1 MPADAPSTS
10 TNAKRVIIANAS
22 GFYGDRRSA
31 PEELVRGGPIDV
43 LTGDYLA
50 ELTMAILTRQRMKDP
65 KAGYVPTF
73 LRQMETIL
81 GECLAKSIKIVSNAG
96 GLNPK
101 GLARDL
107 GALAEKLGLHPK
119 IAVVEG
125 DDLMGRLSELD
136 AMGEP
141 LAHLETGL
149 PLKRAPGA
157 VLTANAYLGGFGIC
171 EALNRGADI
180 VVCGRVTD
188 AALVVG
194 PAAHKLGIRRD
205 DWDRLAAAVAAGHIL
220 ECSTQAT
227 GGNYAFFEEVPSFKA
242 VGFPIAEMFD
252 DGSFVI
258 TKHPGTGG
266 LVSVGTVTAQLLY
279 EIQGARYLSPDV
291 TAHFDSLS
299 LAEEG
304 PDRVRVTGA
313 RGSPP
318 PTTSKV
324 SACVFAGFRNSMTIL
339 LSGLH
344 IDEKAALVE
353 RTLFEALG
361 GRERFSSVDVR
372 LVHVTPAP
380 PKSADQLSAPP
391 DEGPLAYLTI
401 WVASP
406 DQSLA
411 GKRFSA
417 AVIEM
422 ALANI
427 PGFTVTAPPD
437 DAKPAVL
444 NWPALLPARHL
455 KQVVQIDG
463 ESIEIEEAAPDAP
476 SREAPE
482 AGSPPEPPAPAEPE
496 ATFVSAPI
504 GRIFGAR
511 SGDKGGD
518 ANLGVW
524 ARSPAAFAFLRRFLS
539 TEKLN
544 ELLPSTAGLSIERTE
559 LPNLLAVN
567 FVIKGLLGQG
577 AGTSPRIDIQAKA
590 LAELFRS
597 RIVPIPASLIDSRD

>member
-1 MPADAPSTS
+1 MPKA
-10 TNAKRVIIANAS
+10 VIIANAS

-31 PEELVRGGPIDV
+31 AEEMVRGGPIDV

-50 ELTMAILTRQRMKDP
+50 ELTMAILARGRMKDP
-65 KAGYVPTF
+65 KVGYVPTF

-81 GECLAKSIKIVSNAG
+81 GECLSKSIKIVTNAG
-96 GLNPK
+96 GLNPR

-107 GALAEKLGLHPK
+107 GALCDRLGLHPK
-119 IAVVEG
+119 IATVEG
-125 DDLMGRLSELD
+125 DDLMGRLAELEGL
-136 AMGEP
+136 GEP
-141 LAHLETGL
+141 LAHLETGI
-149 PLKRAPGA
+149 PLRRAPGA

-180 VVCGRVTD
+180 VICGRVTD

-205 DWDRLAAAVAAGHIL
+205 DWDKLAAAVAAGHIL
-220 ECSTQAT
+220 ECSSQAT
-227 GGNYAFFEEVPSFKA
+227 GGNYAFFKEVPSFKS

-291 TAHFDSLS
+291 TAHFDSLK
-299 LAEEG
+299 LAQEG

-318 PTTSKV
+318 PKTSKV
-324 SACVFAGFRNSMTIL
+324 SACVFSGYRNSMTIL

-344 IDEKAALVE
+344 IEEKAALVE
-353 RTLFEALG
+353 RTLFDALG
-361 GRERFSSVDVR
+361 GREKFSSVDVR
-372 LVHVTPAP
+372 LVHANPAIP
-380 PKSADQLSAPP
+380 QYSGQLSAPP
-391 DEGPLAYLTI
+391 DEGPLAFLTI
-401 WVASP
+401 SVTSP
-406 DQSLA
+406 DQSLT

-417 AVIEM
+417 AIIEM
-422 ALANI
+422 ALASV
-427 PGFTVTAPPD
+427 PGFSATAPPD

-444 NWPALLPARHL
+444 NWPALLPARYL
-455 KQVVQIDG
+455 KQTISFNDG
-463 ESIEIEEAAPDAP
+463 EAVEIGEAASFADVAL
-476 SREAPE
+476 PE
-482 AGSPPEPPAPAEPE
+482 AAAQIGGAEGPALPPDDAL
-496 ATFVSAPI
+496 VSAPI
-504 GRIFGAR
+504 GTIFGAR

-524 ARSPAAFAFLRRFLS
+524 AKTPAAFAFLHRFL
-539 TEKLN
+539 TIEKLR
-544 ELLPSTAGLSIERTE
+544 ELLPSTSGLVVERTE

-577 AGTSPRIDIQAKA
+577 AGTSPRIDLQAKA
-590 LAELFRS
+590 LAEIFRS
-597 RIVPIPASLIDSRD
+597 RIVAIPASLQRAAPRS

>member
-1 MPADAPSTS
+1 MPA
-10 TNAKRVIIANAS
+10 KVIIANAS

-31 PEELVRGGPIDV
+31 PEEMVFGGPIDV

-50 ELTMAILTRQRMKDP
+50 ELTMAILARQRMKDP

-96 GLNPK
+96 GLNPR

-107 GALAEKLGLHPK
+107 GAVAARLGLRPK

-125 DDLMGRLSELD
+125 DDLMGRLSDLE
-136 AMGEP
+136 ASGEP

-149 PLKRAPGA
+149 PLKRASGA

-180 VVCGRVTD
+180 VICGRVTD

-194 PAAHKLGIRRD
+194 PAAHKLGFRRD
-205 DWDRLAAAVAAGHIL
+205 DYDKLAAAVAAGHIL
-220 ECSTQAT
+220 ECSSQAT
-227 GGNYAFFEEVPSFKA
+227 GGNYAFFEEVSSFKSI
-242 VGFPIAEMFD
+242 GFPIAEIFD

-299 LAEEG
+299 LAQEG

-318 PTTSKV
+318 PLTSKV
-324 SACVFAGFRNSMTIL
+324 SACVFAGYRNSMTVL

-344 IDEKAALVE
+344 IEEKAALVE
-353 RTLFEALG
+353 RALFEALG
-361 GRERFSSVDVR
+361 GRDKYSSVDVR
-372 LVHVTPAP
+372 LAHVTPAP
-380 PKSADQLSAPP
+380 AKPDQLSAPP
-391 DEGPLAYLTI
+391 DEGPLAFLTI
-401 WVASP
+401 SVASP
-406 DQSLA
+406 DPSLA

-417 AVIEM
+417 ALIEM
-422 ALANI
+422 ALASV
-427 PGFTVTAPPD
+427 PGFTATAPPD
-437 DAKPAVL
+437 DAKPSVL
-444 NWPALLPARHL
+444 NWPALLPARYL
-455 KQVVQIDG
+455 KQIIEIDG
-463 ESIEIEEAAPDAP
+463 EIIEVEEAAA
-476 SREAPE
+476 SLSAAAPE
-482 AGSPPEPPAPAEPE
+482 APAQIGSSLEPSSPPEGPA
-496 ATFVSAPI
+496 VSAPI
-504 GRIFGAR
+504 GSVFGAR

-524 ARSPAAFAFLRRFLS
+524 ARTPAAFAFLRQFLS
-539 TEKLN
+539 IEKLT
-544 ELLPSTAGLSIERTE
+544 ELLPSTSALTIERTE
-559 LPNLLAVN
+559 LPNLLALN

-577 AGTSPRIDIQAKA
+577 AGTSPRIDLQAKA
-590 LAELFRS
+590 LAEIFRS
-597 RIVPIPASLIDSRD
+597 RLIEMPASLMTSIG

>member
-1 MPADAPSTS
+1 MPDSPSVD
-10 TNAKRVIIANAS
+10 KVIIANAS

-31 PEELVRGGPIDV
+31 PEEMVRGGPIDV

-50 ELTMAILTRQRMKDP
+50 ELTMAILARQRMKDP

-73 LRQMETIL
+73 LRQMESIL
-81 GECLAKSIKIVSNAG
+81 GECLSKSIKIVTNAG
-96 GLNPK
+96 GLSPK
-101 GLARDL
+101 NLARDL
-107 GALAEKLGLHPK
+107 GALAERLGLRPK
-119 IAVVEG
+119 IAIVEG
-125 DDLMGRLSELD
+125 DDLMGRLADLEAS
-136 AMGEP
+136 GEP
-141 LAHLETGL
+141 LAHLETGV
-149 PLKRAPGA
+149 PLTRAPGA

-180 VVCGRVTD
+180 VICGRVTD

-194 PAAHKLGIRRD
+194 PAAHKLGLRRD

-220 ECSTQAT
+220 ECSSQAT
-227 GGNYAFFEEVPSFKA
+227 GGNYAFFKEVPSFKS
-242 VGFPIAEMFD
+242 VGFPIAEIFA

-279 EIQGARYLSPDV
+279 EIQGAKYLSPDV

-299 LAEEG
+299 LAQEG

-318 PTTSKV
+318 PPTSKV
-324 SACVFAGFRNSMTIL
+324 SACVFAGYRNSMTVL

-344 IDEKAALVE
+344 IEEKAALVE
-353 RTLFEALG
+353 RTLFEMLG
-361 GRERFSSVDVR
+361 GRDRFSSTDVR
-372 LVHVTPAP
+372 LVHATPVAP
-380 PKSADQLSAPP
+380 KEPGQLSSPP
-391 DEGPLAYLTI
+391 DEGPLALLTI
-401 WVASP
+401 SVASSDP
-406 DQSLA
+406 ALA

-417 AVIEM
+417 AIIEM
-422 ALANI
+422 ALASI
-427 PGFTVTAPPD
+427 PGFTVMAPPD

-455 KQVVQIDG
+455 KQVVQIEG
-463 ESIEIEEAAPDAP
+463 ETIEVEEAAQPQGATP
-476 SREAPE
+476 PEAPQI
-482 AGSPPEPPAPAEPE
+482 APDTSAPTEPE
-496 ATFVSAPI
+496 EPAVSAPV
-504 GRIFGAR
+504 GEIFGAR

-524 ARSPAAFAFLRRFLS
+524 ATTPAAFAFLRRFLS
-539 TEKLN
+539 TEKLT
-544 ELLPSTAGLSIERTE
+544 ELLPSTAGLRIERCE

-577 AGTSPRIDIQAKA
+577 AGTSARMDPQAKA

-597 RIVPIPASLIDSRD
+597 RIIRIPASLMTSIP

>member
-380 PKSADQLSAPP
+380 PRSADQLSAPP

-417 AVIEM
+417 AVVEM

-463 ESIEIEEAAPDAP
+463 ERKQPRTPPPAKPRRPARLPNRLPRPSLKRPLFQHLLVAFLGRDRAIREATRTSGCGRGALLHSRFSAASSRRRSLTSCSRAPLGYPLSAP
-476 SREAPE
+476 S
-482 AGSPPEPPAPAEPE
+482 S
-496 ATFVSAPI
+496 
-504 GRIFGAR
+504 
-511 SGDKGGD
+511 
-518 ANLGVW
+518 
-524 ARSPAAFAFLRRFLS
+524 
-539 TEKLN
+539 
-544 ELLPSTAGLSIERTE
+544 RTC
-559 LPNLLAVN
+559 
-567 FVIKGLLGQG
+567 
-577 AGTSPRIDIQAKA
+577 
-590 LAELFRS
+590 
-597 RIVPIPASLIDSRD
+597 SL

>member
-1 MPADAPSTS
+1 MSAPASDSSRPA
-10 TNAKRVIIANAS
+10 AKKVIIANAS

-31 PEELVRGGPIDV
+31 PEEMVRGGPIDV

-50 ELTMAILTRQRMKDP
+50 ELTMAILARQRMKDP

-81 GECLAKSIKIVSNAG
+81 GECLAKSIKVVANAG
-96 GLNPK
+96 GLNPR

-107 GALAEKLGLHPK
+107 GALAERLGLHPK

-125 DDLMGRLSELD
+125 DDLMPRLAELE
-136 AMGEP
+136 AAGEP
-141 LAHLETGL
+141 LAHLETGIS
-149 PLKRAPGA
+149 LKRAPGA
-157 VLTANAYLGGFGIC
+157 VITANAYLGGFGIC

-227 GGNYAFFEEVPSFKA
+227 GGNYAFFEEVPSFRS
-242 VGFPIAEMFD
+242 VGFPIAEIFE

-279 EIQGARYLSPDV
+279 EIQGAHYLSPDV

-299 LAEEG
+299 LHQEG

-318 PTTSKV
+318 PATSKV
-324 SACVFAGFRNSMTIL
+324 SACVLAGFRNSMTIL

-344 IDEKAALVE
+344 IEQKAALVE
-353 RTLFEALG
+353 RSLFESLG

-372 LVHVTPAP
+372 LVHATPASSQSP
-380 PKSADQLSAPP
+380 GPLSAPP

-401 WVASP
+401 SVASP
-406 DQSLA
+406 DASLA

-427 PGFTVTAPPD
+427 PGFTATAPPD
-437 DAKPAVL
+437 DAKPSVL
-444 NWPALLPARHL
+444 NWPALLPASYL
-455 KQVVQIDG
+455 KQIIHIDG
-463 ESIEIEEAAPDAP
+463 ETIELDERAPANAEPPAIAAP
-476 SREAPE
+476 S
-482 AGSPPEPPAPAEPE
+482 PEPPSPLDPGT
-496 ATFVSAPI
+496 ATISMPI
-504 GRIFGAR
+504 GRVFGAR

-524 ARSPAAFAFLRRFLS
+524 ARTPATFEFLRRFLS
-539 TEKLN
+539 TEKLT
-544 ELLPSTAGLSIERTE
+544 ELLPSTSSLTIQRSE
-559 LPNLLAVN
+559 LPNLLALN

-577 AGTSPRIDIQAKA
+577 AGTSPRIDPQAKA

-597 RIVPIPASLIDSRD
+597 RIIEIPAGLVDAPT

>member
-1 MPADAPSTS
+1 MPA
-10 TNAKRVIIANAS
+10 NVIIANAS

-31 PEELVRGGPIDV
+31 PQEMVFGGPIDV

-50 ELTMAILTRQRMKDP
+50 ELTMAILARQRMKDP

-73 LRQMETIL
+73 LRQMEGIL
-81 GECLAKSIKIVSNAG
+81 SECLAKSIKIVSNAG
-96 GLNPK
+96 GLNPR

-107 GALAEKLGLHPK
+107 GAVAERLGLRPK

-125 DDLMGRLSELD
+125 DDLMGRLSELE
-136 AMGEP
+136 ASGEP
-141 LAHLETGL
+141 LAHLETGV
-149 PLKRAPGA
+149 PLKRASGA

-180 VVCGRVTD
+180 VICGRVTD

-194 PAAHKLGIRRD
+194 PAAHKLGFRRD
-205 DWDRLAAAVAAGHIL
+205 DYDKLAAAVAAGHIL
-220 ECSTQAT
+220 ECSSQAT
-227 GGNYAFFEEVPSFKA
+227 GGNYAFFKEIPSFKSI
-242 VGFPIAEMFD
+242 GFPIAEIFD

-299 LAEEG
+299 LAQEG

-318 PTTSKV
+318 PPTSKV
-324 SACVFAGFRNSMTIL
+324 SACVLGGYRNSMTVL

-344 IDEKAALVE
+344 IEEKAALVE

-361 GRERFSSVDVR
+361 GRDKYSSVDVR
-372 LVHVTPAP
+372 LVHATPAP
-380 PKSADQLSAPP
+380 ANPSQLSAPP
-391 DEGPLAYLTI
+391 DEGPLAFLTI
-401 WVASP
+401 SVASP
-406 DQSLA
+406 DPSLA

-417 AVIEM
+417 ALIEM
-422 ALANI
+422 ALASV

-437 DAKPAVL
+437 DAKPSVL
-444 NWPALLPARHL
+444 NWPALLPARYL
-455 KQVVQIDG
+455 KQIIEIDG
-463 ESIEIEEAAPDAP
+463 ETIEIEEAATSLSAAAP
-476 SREAPE
+476 GAPAQMGSSAEPSSPPPPEAPL
-482 AGSPPEPPAPAEPE
+482 
-496 ATFVSAPI
+496 VSAPI
-504 GRIFGAR
+504 GDIFGAR

-524 ARSPAAFAFLRRFLS
+524 ARTPAAFAFLRHFLS
-539 TEKLN
+539 IEKLT
-544 ELLPSTAGLSIERTE
+544 ELLPSTSGLAIERTE
-559 LPNLLAVN
+559 LPSLLALN

-577 AGTSPRIDIQAKA
+577 AGTSPRIDLQAKA
-590 LAELFRS
+590 LAEIFRS
-597 RIVPIPASLIDSRD
+597 RVIPIPASLMTSIG